1 MKKEN
6 ELENLLKEDNLD
18 ELYKTLDYLIDV
30 RVEASNENYKI
41 KKFYDDWITKFEKK
55 IDNTKEKNRL
65 NKQRELI
72 FK

>member
-30 RVEASNENYKI
+30 RVESSNENYKI
-41 KKFYDDWITKFEKK
+41 KKFYDDWITKFEKT
-55 IDNTKEKNRL
+55 IDNKKEMIRL
-65 NKQRELI
+65 DKQRKI
-72 FK
+72 K